1 MDAVATPPHRIQ
13 AATKSHSPDATPG
26 APVSGVASRGTILQT
41 GEPSMTGDR
50 MHKLRTSP
58 DGDTVES
65 GTEDDT
71 DSAKV

>member
-1 MDAVATPPHRIQ
+1 
-13 AATKSHSPDATPG
+13 
-26 APVSGVASRGTILQT
+26 
-41 GEPSMTGDR
+41 

-65 GTEDDT
+65 GTEDDA